1 MPLVDGGDAA
11 PRRAIWSRNEPV
23 SILGAWR
30 NAARYVEGRGSVKT
44 WLLSIVHHRAIDAL
58 RNLVANA
65 ITYAPEQ
72 STIRI
77 DAAPADQLERA
88 VADLQD
94 DLAKAEASG
103 SASKVRK
110 AREALEARQ
119 VWLDQARAGVAEFG
133 G

>member
-1 MPLVDGGDAA
+1 MV
-11 PRRAIWSRNEPV
+11 
-23 SILGAWR
+23 
-30 NAARYVEGRGSVKT
+30 
-44 WLLSIVHHRAIDAL
+44 
-58 RNLVANA
+58 
-65 ITYAPEQ
+65 
-72 STIRI
+72 
-77 DAAPADQLERA
+77 DQLERA